1 MRCVIAAALAVA
13 AAERTD
19 VGSMAVYPST
29 DCTGQAMDDSSYAAA
44 SQCIP
49 TGPTSVAVYCDED
62 TWHFEYHLS
71 SDCTDTITLACSD
84 VVTFNASNP
93 TQLPNLAV
101 CSTSAASGACAA
113 VFDFSYEV
121 GGVTVAGQGLSMTG
135 TCGSTEKPCF
145 SASESF
151 ACRLTDG
158 SVPPATALEH
168 CFGHG
173 ASSSSSS
180 YPPAERVAMGLLVAG
195 DVVLPSP
202 TAATRV
208 LVNQHAAV
216 STRALMVEI
225 THSTGSLALT
235 PDHVLYVDGAWRPAR
250 EVRVGSVL
258 EPGAASVTKVRRAPH
273 KIISPVTLDGKILAS
288 GPAGQPVL
296 ATVWPEWVATL
307 LLDNPLPYPLPLSL
321 AAATSRLFP
330 AGAQRFYD
338 AHLEHFFAATSPG
351 LEHLTAAVPAPV
363 ALAVVAAADVAC
375 VGAFAT
381 WALCSL
387 EGAAA
392 LLGVAAV
399 ARSRR
404 VARA

>member
-1 MRCVIAAALAVA
+1 MRCVIAAALAIA

-145 SASESF
+145 SASETF

-158 SVPPATALEH
+158 SVPPAAALEH

-180 YPPAERVAMGLLVAG
+180 SSSPPAERVAMGMLVAG
-195 DVVLPSP
+195 DVVLSSP

-250 EVRVGSVL
+250 EVRAGSVL

-321 AAATSRLFP
+321 AAATSRVFP

-351 LEHLTAAVPAPV
+351 P
-363 ALAVVAAADVAC
+363 
-375 VGAFAT
+375 
-381 WALCSL
+381 
-387 EGAAA
+387 A

-404 VARA
+404 VAKA